1 MALAEIQKHIQT
13 KADEQIAKI
22 QAASSKQVKESKVE
36 WEKKLV
42 DERERVL
49 AEINRNADSK
59 LTQAKFKIRE
69 RVNAEKLKAKQAQI
83 DQVYNQALQSLSE
96 LSDADYTEL
105 MVKLLEGLKGTEGSL
120 STCTKRKAQLEDALS
135 KAGLKAEIKDD
146 LQSVGGFVFHTE
158 ATDIDNTFETLIDQT
173 KERTLIDVHSK
184 LFNL

>member
-22 QAASSKQVKESKVE
+22 QAASSKQVEESKE
-36 WEKKLV
+36 GWEKKLV

-69 RVNAEKLKAKQAQI
+69 RINAEKLKAKQAQI
-83 DQVYNQALQSLSE
+83 NEVYSKALEALSE
-96 LSDADYTEL
+96 LSDSEYTEL
-105 MVKLLEGLKGTEGSL
+105 MVKLLKSLKGTEGSL
-120 STCTKRKAQLEDALS
+120 STCAKRKAELEQALS
-135 KAGLKAEIKDD
+135 KAGLKVDIKDD
-146 LQSVGGFVFHTE
+146 LDSVGGFIFHTE

-173 KERTLIDVHSK
+173 KEQTLIDVHAK
-184 LFNL
+184 LFNT